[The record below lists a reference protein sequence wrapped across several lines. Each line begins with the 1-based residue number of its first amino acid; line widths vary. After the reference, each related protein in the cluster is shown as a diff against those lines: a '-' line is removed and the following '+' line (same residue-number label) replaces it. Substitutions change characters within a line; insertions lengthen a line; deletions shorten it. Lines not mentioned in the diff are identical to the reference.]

1 MAVGN
6 EKADLTI
13 IVRDLRRRFGVQQVL
28 DGVNL
33 DCPQGKVTTIVGPS
47 GCGKTVLLK
56 HLGLLLRPDSGQ
68 IIIDGDDVT
77 RLSSRGLDRVREK
90 FGMLFQAGAL
100 FDSMSVFDNVAF
112 PLVEKTRMTRAEIA
126 KSVTE
131 MLKRLGL
138 EGMENKYPSEL
149 SGGMQKRVALAR
161 ALIRRPKILM
171 LDEPTTGLDP
181 TRTASIHHLVRSTQQ
196 NFALT
201 VVMVSHDVPQVFEV
215 SDQIAY
221 MNEGKIELAGSV
233 SEVMSSDNQHFK
245 RFLAGKALD
254 EDELFPPP
262 PQPSPEDRA
271 RPAQSRTSATHI
283 LSGSNLRRALCVWLH
298 RQ

>member
-1 MAVGN
+1 LASGN
-6 EKADLTI
+6 EKPDFDLTI
-13 IVRDLRRRFGVQQVL
+13 IVRDLRHRFGEQQVL

-33 DCPQGKVTTIVGPS
+33 GCPRGKVTTIVGPS
-47 GCGKTVLLK
+47 GCGKTVFLK
-56 HLGLLLRPDSGQ
+56 HLALLLRPDSGQ

-100 FDSMSVFDNVAF
+100 FDSMTVFDNVAF
-112 PLVEKTRMTRAEIA
+112 PLVEKTRMTRDEIA

-131 MLKRLGL
+131 ILKRLGL

-181 TRTASIHHLVRSTQQ
+181 TRTASIHHLVRRTQQ

-221 MNEGKIELAGSV
+221 MNGGKIELAGSA
-233 SEVMSSDNQHFK
+233 SEVMSAGNQNFK

-254 EDELFPPP
+254 EDELL
-262 PQPSPEDRA
+262 STGAVVAAA
-271 RPAQSRTSATHI
+271 R
-283 LSGSNLRRALCVWLH
+283 
-298 RQ
+298 

>member
-1 MAVGN
+1 LASGN
-6 EKADLTI
+6 EKPDFDLTI
-13 IVRDLRRRFGVQQVL
+13 IVRDLRHRFGEQQVL

-33 DCPQGKVTTIVGPS
+33 GCPRGKVTTIVGPS
-47 GCGKTVLLK
+47 GCGKTVFLK
-56 HLGLLLRPDSGQ
+56 HLALLLRPDSGQ

-77 RLSSRGLDRVREK
+77 RLSLRGLDRVREK

-100 FDSMSVFDNVAF
+100 FDSMTVFDNVAF
-112 PLVEKTRMTRAEIA
+112 PLIEKTRMTRDEIA

-131 MLKRLGL
+131 ILKRLGL
-138 EGMENKYPSEL
+138 ERMENKYPSEL

-181 TRTASIHHLVRSTQQ
+181 TRTASIHHLVRRTQQ

-221 MNEGKIELAGSV
+221 MNGGKIELARSA
-233 SEVMSSDNQHFK
+233 SEVMSANNQNFK

-254 EDELFPPP
+254 EDEVL
-262 PQPSPEDRA
+262 STGAVVAAA
-271 RPAQSRTSATHI
+271 R
-283 LSGSNLRRALCVWLH
+283 
-298 RQ
+298 